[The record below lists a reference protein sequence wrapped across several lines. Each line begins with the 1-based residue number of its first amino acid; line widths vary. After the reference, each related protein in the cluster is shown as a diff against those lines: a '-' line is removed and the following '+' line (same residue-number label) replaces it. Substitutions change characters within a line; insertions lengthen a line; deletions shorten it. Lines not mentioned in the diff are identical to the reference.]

1 MSMFDKEY
9 DKKGFDLKQIQS
21 PILKLYQNAKQEI
34 NNKSDNIFSPSI
46 NSQNIQ
52 SSKKLYQHQLQPIQ
66 LIQRDDQKEFKNKP
80 QPIQSSD
87 RILSKDNSKGKIFQI
102 QKDEMNGFDINNVNS
117 NKLSAFQ
124 SYPQSPTQKDQFNC
138 RLQSKQSEETPTQKS
153 QKQNVIRFPNNEA
166 NLFQD
171 GNQLQIQND
180 NNKIIK
186 FESDQKSIQQLQ
198 SPRLRIKTIQKNMKS
213 PTYQNLNKEK
223 LSSNDLADF
232 ENLQNQIGEKLKTEQ
247 SKIENEGLFQIINEE
262 EQISPIKNKINKNQ
276 HINAN
281 ILEKGLPQTPSG
293 EKFIQKQEISRPSS
307 GRNQN
312 FIIKMVN
319 NHNYSDVNHIHNNNL
334 NNANNGSN
342 SVTRFQSKETSDTPK
357 SQNREEKPLESQ
369 SEIKDRIDTQNSQQK
384 GDSLQNLQEE
394 KQINEQ
400 KQNKPNSNQNI
411 SSKIQ
416 SLNYINDGRELDS
429 SPTEQNQN
437 SKIKEKHDDK
447 QAAIKEQSQNQ
458 RQESS
463 MMLQTASEKKEI
475 NNLNNLKYIIES
487 SNLNQN
493 SNNNDYLDAQV
504 GELIGQGAYGR
515 VYKGFVKS
523 SGKFIAIKEMKEE
536 MMLGDDAHSLLESIC
551 KEIQLLKQL
560 SHKNIVNYIGS
571 KKQEGSVYI
580 YMEYMPGG
588 SISEMLKKYGGFDE
602 EVIQKFVKQLLEG
615 LIYLHSKGVIH
626 RDLKGANILSDGQGN
641 VKLADFGA
649 ARNIENIL
657 QYSLSQSEFCNSIKG
672 SLYWMA
678 PELIKNEKHGRR
690 IDVWSLGC
698 TVIEMASAQ
707 HPWENIKKFSD
718 LANAVIEQQPI
729 PIPQHLSEECK
740 DFILKCCTYDKKM
753 RPKSHQLFNH
763 PFLQKKY
770 S

>member
-34 NNKSDNIFSPSI
+34 NSKSDNIFSPSM
-46 NSQNIQ
+46 NSQNTQ

-66 LIQRDDQKEFKNKP
+66 LIQRDDQKEHKNKP

-87 RILSKDNSKGKIFQI
+87 RILQKEYTKGKNFQI
-102 QKDEMNGFDINNVNS
+102 QKDEINGFAINNFNS

-124 SYPQSPTQKDQFNC
+124 SYPQSPICKEQFNFK
-138 RLQSKQSEETPTQKS
+138 LQSKQSEETPTQKS
-153 QKQNVIRFPNNEA
+153 SNQIVTRFPNNEP
-166 NLFQD
+166 NPFKD

-180 NNKIIK
+180 NIKAIK
-186 FESDQKSIQQLQ
+186 FESEQKSISQLQ
-198 SPRLRIKTIQKNMKS
+198 SPRVRIKTIQKSMKS

-223 LSSNDLADF
+223 LSQNELVDF
-232 ENLQNQIGEKLKTEQ
+232 ENQQSQNGERL
-247 SKIENEGLFQIINEE
+247 KIEQNKADNEDNVQIINEE
-262 EQISPIKNKINKNQ
+262 EQISPIKSKINKIQ
-276 HINAN
+276 QINVN
-281 ILEKGLPQTPSG
+281 VYDKLLPKTPSG
-293 EKFIQKQEISRPSS
+293 DKFNLKQEASSRPTS

-312 FIIKMVN
+312 FIIKTVN
-319 NHNYSDVNHIHNNNL
+319 NHTYSDINHIHNNINL

-342 SVTRFQSKETSDTPK
+342 SVTRLQSKETNDTPK
-357 SQNREEKPLESQ
+357 NQNREEKHQESYN
-369 SEIKDRIDTQNSQQK
+369 EIKDRIDTQNSQQI
-384 GDSLQNLQEE
+384 GDSLQNLEEE
-394 KQINEQ
+394 KQHSEQ
-400 KQNKPNSNQNI
+400 KQNKPKSNQNI

-416 SLNYINDGRELDS
+416 SLNYINEGREQDS
-429 SPTEQNQN
+429 SPIEQNQN
-437 SKIKEKHDDK
+437 NKLNIDK
-447 QAAIKEQSQNQ
+447 QAIIKEQTSSQ
-458 RQESS
+458 RQDSS
-463 MMLQTASEKKEI
+463 MMLQTATDKKEI
-475 NNLNNLKYIIES
+475 NNMNNLKYIIES
-487 SNLNQN
+487 SNLNQSN
-493 SNNNDYLDAQV
+493 SNNDYLDAQV

-523 SGKFIAIKEMKEE
+523 TGKFLAIKEMKEE

-707 HPWENIKKFSD
+707 HPWESIKKFSD

-740 DFILKCCTYDKKM
+740 DFISKCCTYDKKM